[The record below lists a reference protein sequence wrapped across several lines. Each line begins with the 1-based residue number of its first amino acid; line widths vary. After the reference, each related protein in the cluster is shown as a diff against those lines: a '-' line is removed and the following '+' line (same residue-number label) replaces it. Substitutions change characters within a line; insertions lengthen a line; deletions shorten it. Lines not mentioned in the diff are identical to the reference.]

1 MKSGMIIELDGLGKV
16 QVIGELAKGD
26 IWGLGL
32 SDKRTTIMDP
42 DPELS
47 SKVLAECERVSK
59 LGLTYSS
66 KLDSK
71 DLSRRLDYIKE
82 AQDKINK
89 DVQCESVT

>member
-16 QVIGELAKGD
+16 QVIGELALGD

-32 SDKRTTIMDP
+32 SDSKGTLMDP

-47 SKVLAECERVSK
+47 AKVLAECERVSK

-71 DLSRRLDYIKE
+71 DLSKRLDYIKE
-82 AQDKINK
+82 AQEKYIGEHI
-89 DVQCESVT
+89 DVTV

>member
-16 QVIGELAKGD
+16 QVIGELELGD

-32 SDKRTTIMDP
+32 SDKRTTIMNP

-59 LGLTYSS
+59 LGITYSS
-66 KLDSK
+66 KLDDM
-71 DLSRRLDYIKE
+71 DLSKRLDWIKDSQEKYIGE
-82 AQDKINK
+82 HV
-89 DVQCESVT
+89 DVTV